1 MLFRARNK
9 SYAPIAIIVFKL
21 QRHPS
26 QYCLRD
32 GATTHAQC
40 PSLLRLGKHIL
51 PGELSS
57 GSFNLPSVTHSHR
70 TCVRR
75 ASQYPCVRTVY
86 DGQLLDLFSS
96 HFTLFKQSPPGF

>member
-1 MLFRARNK
+1 MRSVLLY
-9 SYAPIAIIVFKL
+9 YALESIF
-21 QRHPS
+21 
-26 QYCLRD
+26 CLVSS
-32 GATTHAQC
+32 
-40 PSLLRLGKHIL
+40 P
-51 PGELSS
+51 S